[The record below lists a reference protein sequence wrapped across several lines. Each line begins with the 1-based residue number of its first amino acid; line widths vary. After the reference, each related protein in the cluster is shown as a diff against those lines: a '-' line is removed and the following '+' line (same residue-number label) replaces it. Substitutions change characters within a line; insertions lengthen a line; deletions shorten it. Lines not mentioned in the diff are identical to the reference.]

1 MREVQARLQMIGWLS
16 IDQEGGLSAAEH
28 DQLLKLGD
36 YVEDVASLVDEL
48 WCLVVQHRCG

>member
-16 IDQEGGLSAAEH
+16 IDQEGGLCAAEH

-36 YVEDVASLVDEL
+36 YVEEVASLVDEL